1 MSSRGQRKVLAI
13 QARKK
18 RTKPPKTK
26 VKAELE
32 KKGPIKEPTPS
43 VSEHSFGEVDPSTSS
58 ETLTSQAVV
67 PPSDAT
73 AAEDAGPLHRRDA
86 AHFNEE
92 EDEEEILGSDD
103 DEQEDPKDYCKGGY
117 HPVKIGDLFHGR
129 YHVLRKLGWGHFSTV
144 WLCWDLNGKRYVAL
158 KVVKSASHYTET
170 ALDEIKLLKCV
181 TYGVSHPPK
190 GNETWSKVRDSD
202 ESDPYRQRTVMLLDD
217 FKIAGVNG
225 THVCMV
231 FEVLGVNL
239 LKLIIRS
246 NYQGIPIMNVKRIIK
261 QVLEG
266 LHYLHVKCQIIHT
279 DVKPENI
286 LLTVDEARVRQMA
299 QDASEWQRKGTKPT
313 GSAVATCPDV
323 RKPPDYSNM
332 SKNKKKKMKKKEKRK
347 LELLEQQAR
356 QLQEMDAGDEEQTA
370 TTTDGAPASKS
381 GAAIP
386 PSSLS
391 TSSSLQRLS
400 DSGSALKSPETPDT
414 ETNSNSDFLSGI
426 ASPSTPAGGFSSP
439 ITDDVIPEETPADVT
454 GFPSSNSQTSIS
466 EQKLPVGE
474 DVANE
479 DRKLAALAL
488 TTATDEGCVLSDG
501 TPSSTPYGDSVT
513 SPTGKPPTSPSS
525 KPAVVHLADLPPLPV
540 QTSIVGNSGEKM
552 ETTSGADG
560 GLDAQVDSALG
571 SRESSQQR
579 SEGEVTGGAGEPVAT
594 DAKVPDPSHEPC
606 EVNVKIADLGNACWT
621 YHHFTEDIQT
631 RQYRSLEVLI
641 GAGYGSPADIWSTA
655 CMAFELATGDY
666 LFEPHSGEDYSRD
679 EDHLAHIIELLG
691 PIPKHIALGG
701 KYSREFFN
709 KKGYHRKGEETD
721 PDYIGELRHI
731 TKLRPWGL
739 YDVLTEKYE
748 WDREEADVF
757 TSFLTPML
765 EFNPEQRAT
774 AEECLQH
781 PFLKDV

>member
-1 MSSRGQRKVLAI
+1 MG
-13 QARKK
+13 
-18 RTKPPKTK
+18 
-26 VKAELE
+26 
-32 KKGPIKEPTPS
+32 
-43 VSEHSFGEVDPSTSS
+43 
-58 ETLTSQAVV
+58 
-67 PPSDAT
+67 
-73 AAEDAGPLHRRDA
+73 
-86 AHFNEE
+86 
-92 EDEEEILGSDD
+92 
-103 DEQEDPKDYCKGGY
+103 
-117 HPVKIGDLFHGR
+117 
-129 YHVLRKLGWGHFSTV
+129 
-144 WLCWDLNGKRYVAL
+144 
-158 KVVKSASHYTET
+158 
-170 ALDEIKLLKCV
+170 
-181 TYGVSHPPK
+181 
-190 GNETWSKVRDSD
+190 
-202 ESDPYRQRTVMLLDD
+202 
-217 FKIAGVNG
+217 
-225 THVCMV
+225 
-231 FEVLGVNL
+231 
-239 LKLIIRS
+239 
-246 NYQGIPIMNVKRIIK
+246 
-261 QVLEG
+261 
-266 LHYLHVKCQIIHT
+266 
-279 DVKPENI
+279 
-286 LLTVDEARVRQMA
+286 
-299 QDASEWQRKGTKPT
+299 
-313 GSAVATCPDV
+313 
-323 RKPPDYSNM
+323 
-332 SKNKKKKMKKKEKRK
+332 
-347 LELLEQQAR
+347 EQQAR

-414 ETNSNSDFLSGI
+414 ETNSNSDFLRGI

-701 KYSREFFN
+701 KYSKEYF
-709 KKGYHRKGEETD
+709 RKT
-721 PDYIGELRHI
+721 GELRHI
-731 TKLRPWGL
+731 TKLKPWPL

-748 WDREEADVF
+748 WDPKTAKEFSDW
-757 TSFLTPML
+757 LIPML
-765 EFNPEQRAT
+765 AFEPSERAT
-774 AEECLQH
+774 AMDCINH
-781 PFLKDV
+781 PFLADV

>member
-1 MSSRGQRKVLAI
+1 VAGEMSSRGQRKVLAI

-32 KKGPIKEPTPS
+32 KKGSIKETTPS
-43 VSEHSFGEVDPSTSS
+43 LSEHSFGEVDPSTSS

-67 PPSDAT
+67 APIEARHET
-73 AAEDAGPLHRRDA
+73 EPLHRRDA

-181 TYGVSHPPK
+181 TYGVSKPPRDSQ
-190 GNETWSKVRDSD
+190 TWSKVRDSD
-202 ESDPYRQRTVMLLDD
+202 EADPFRQRTVMLLDD
-217 FKIAGVNG
+217 FKITGVNG

-246 NYQGIPIMNVKRIIK
+246 NYQGIPMANVKRIIK

-356 QLQEMDAGDEEQTA
+356 QLQEMDAGDEERLA
-370 TTTDGAPASKS
+370 ADGFASNTDAPV
-381 GAAIP
+381 P

-391 TSSSLQRLS
+391 TSSSHQRLS
-400 DSGSALKSPETPDT
+400 DNGSTLKSPETPDSD
-414 ETNSNSDFLSGI
+414 TNSNSEFQNGI
-426 ASPSTPAGGFSSP
+426 LSPSTPAGGFSSP
-439 ITDDVIPEETPADVT
+439 ITDEVIPEETSTDVI
-454 GFPSSNSQTSIS
+454 GFPSSNNSQTSIS
-466 EQKLPVGE
+466 DPKLPANE

-488 TTATDEGCVLSDG
+488 TAATDEGCVLSDG
-501 TPSSTPYGDSVT
+501 TPSSTPFVFNGDTSVA

-540 QTSIVGNSGEKM
+540 QTSIVGDKM
-552 ETTSGADG
+552 EVTAATDG
-560 GLDAQVDSALG
+560 CLDAQVDSALG

-579 SEGEVTGGAGEPVAT
+579 SEGEMAGAGGNAAV
-594 DAKVPDPSHEPC
+594 DAKVPDPSHESC

-641 GAGYGSPADIWSTA
+641 GAGYGAPADVWSTA

-709 KKGYHRKGEETD
+709 KKG
-721 PDYIGELRHI
+721 ELRHI

-748 WDREEADVF
+748 WNREDADVF

-765 EFNPEQRAT
+765 EFNPDQRAT
-774 AEECLQH
+774 AEECLKH
-781 PFLKDV
+781 PFLKDA

>member
-1 MSSRGQRKVLAI
+1 VLAI

-32 KKGPIKEPTPS
+32 KKGSAKETTPTL
-43 VSEHSFGEVDPSTSS
+43 SEHSCGDVDPSTSS
-58 ETLTSQAVV
+58 ETLTTQAVV
-67 PPSDAT
+67 AAAADSDET
-73 AAEDAGPLHRRDA
+73 STLHRRDA

-181 TYGVSHPPK
+181 TYGVCRPPK
-190 GNETWSKVRDSD
+190 DSQTWSQVRDSD
-202 ESDPYRQRTVMLLDD
+202 EADPYRQRTVMLLDD
-217 FKIAGVNG
+217 FKITGVNG

-246 NYQGIPIMNVKRIIK
+246 NYQGIPIINVKRIIK

-332 SKNKKKKMKKKEKRK
+332 SKNKKKKLKKKEKRK

-356 QLQEMDAGDEEQTA
+356 QLQEMDAGEEEPTIVSSP
-370 TTTDGAPASKS
+370 DSKS
-381 GAAIP
+381 GPPVP
-386 PSSLS
+386 PSTLS
-391 TSSSLQRLS
+391 TSSLQKLCEVVPT
-400 DSGSALKSPETPDT
+400 LKSPETSDT
-414 ETNSNSDFLSGI
+414 ETNSEFLSGVT
-426 ASPSTPAGGFSSP
+426 SPSTPAGGFSSP
-439 ITDDVIPEETPADVT
+439 IIEDVIPEETAADVT
-454 GFPSSNSQTSIS
+454 CFPASNSPTSIS
-466 EQKLPVGE
+466 NKKLSTNE
-474 DVANE
+474 DVLCE

-501 TPSSTPYGDSVT
+501 APLSAPFVFTGDSVA
-513 SPTGKPPTSPSS
+513 SPTGKPPQSPSS
-525 KPAVVHLADLPPLPV
+525 KPAVVHLADLPPLPA
-540 QTSIVGNSGEKM
+540 QTCIVENKM
-552 ETTSGADG
+552 EVSAG
-560 GLDAQVDSALG
+560 GDNGSLDAQVDSALG

-579 SEGEVTGGAGEPVAT
+579 SEGEMALAGENPPADVRI
-594 DAKVPDPSHEPC
+594 PDPSHESC

-641 GAGYGSPADIWSTA
+641 GAGYGTPADIWSTA

-666 LFEPHSGEDYSRD
+666 LFEPHSGEEYSRD

-691 PIPKHIALGG
+691 PIPRHIGLGG

-721 PDYIGELRHI
+721 PDFIGELRHI

-748 WDREEADVF
+748 WNREEAEVF

-765 EFNPEQRAT
+765 DFNPEQRAT
-774 AEECLQH
+774 AEECLHH
-781 PFLKDV
+781 PFLKDA

>member
-1 MSSRGQRKVLAI
+1 MTREMSSRGQRKVLAI

-26 VKAELE
+26 VKADLE
-32 KKGPIKEPTPS
+32 KKGNTKEVTPTL
-43 VSEHSFGEVDPSTSS
+43 SEHSCGDVDPSTSS
-58 ETLTSQAVV
+58 ETLTTQAVV
-67 PPSDAT
+67 
-73 AAEDAGPLHRRDA
+73 AASNDEAPALHRRDA
-86 AHFNEE
+86 AHYNEE

-181 TYGVSHPPK
+181 
-190 GNETWSKVRDSD
+190 RDSD
-202 ESDPYRQRTVMLLDD
+202 EADPYRKRTVMLLDD
-217 FKIAGVNG
+217 FKITGVNG

-246 NYQGIPIMNVKRIIK
+246 NYQGIPIINVKRIIK

-356 QLQEMDAGDEEQTA
+356 QLQEMDAGEEDSTVVDASA
-370 TTTDGAPASKS
+370 TKS
-381 GAAIP
+381 GAAVP
-386 PSSLS
+386 PSTLS
-391 TSSSLQRLS
+391 TSSSLQKLV
-400 DSGSALKSPETPDT
+400 DAVPTLKSPETPDT
-414 ETNSNSDFLSGI
+414 ETNSELMSEVT
-426 ASPSTPAGGFSSP
+426 SPSTPAGGFSSP
-439 ITDDVIPEETPADVT
+439 IIEDVIPEEGSGDVS
-454 GFPSSNSQTSIS
+454 GFPSSKSQTSIS
-466 EQKLPVGE
+466 KPNLSTNE
-474 DVANE
+474 DVLSE

-488 TTATDEGCVLSDG
+488 TTATDEGCVLSDAG
-501 TPSSTPYGDSVT
+501 HSSAPFIFTGDSVASPT
-513 SPTGKPPTSPSS
+513 GNPTGKPPTSPSS
-525 KPAVVHLADLPPLPV
+525 KPAVVHLADLPPLPT
-540 QTSIVGNSGEKM
+540 QSSIVENKEVAESGD
-552 ETTSGADG
+552 GG

-579 SEGEVTGGAGEPVAT
+579 SEGEMAAAGETPQADVR
-594 DAKVPDPSHEPC
+594 VPDPSHESC

-641 GAGYGSPADIWSTA
+641 GAGYGTPADIWSTA

-666 LFEPHSGEDYSRD
+666 LFEPHSGEEYSRD

-691 PIPKHIALGG
+691 PIPRHIALGG

-721 PDYIGELRHI
+721 PDFIGELRHI
-731 TKLRPWGL
+731 TKLRPWGM

-748 WDREEADVF
+748 WNREEAQLF

-765 EFNPEQRAT
+765 DFNPEQRAT

-781 PFLKDV
+781 PFLKDA

>member
-26 VKAELE
+26 LKAELE
-32 KKGPIKEPTPS
+32 KKVPAKESTPS
-43 VSEHSFGEVDPSTSS
+43 SEHSFGEVDPSTSS

-67 PPSDAT
+67 APPSGDDGGA
-73 AAEDAGPLHRRDA
+73 LHRRDA

-190 GNETWSKVRDSD
+190 ENQTWARVRDSD
-202 ESDPYRQRTVMLLDD
+202 EADPFRQRTVMLLDD
-217 FKIAGVNG
+217 FKITGVNG

-246 NYQGIPIMNVKRIIK
+246 NYQGIPTKNVKRIIK

-356 QLQEMDAGDEEQTA
+356 QLQEMDAGDGDRTA
-370 TTTDGAPASKS
+370 ATDAASSKS
-381 GAAIP
+381 GAAVP
-386 PSSLS
+386 PSTLS

-400 DSGSALKSPETPDT
+400 ESGPALKSPETPDT
-414 ETNSNSDFLSGI
+414 ETNSEMLSGVG
-426 ASPSTPAGGFSSP
+426 SPCTPGGVGGGGFSSP
-439 ITDDVIPEETPADVT
+439 ITDDVIPEETPADIT

-466 EQKLPVGE
+466 EQKLPANE

-501 TPSSTPYGDSVT
+501 TPSTTPFGDSVV
-513 SPTGKPPTSPSS
+513 SPAGKPPPSPSS

-540 QTSIVGNSGEKM
+540 QTSIVGDKM
-552 ETTSGADG
+552 EGAAGGDG

-579 SEGEVTGGAGEPVAT
+579 SEGEVAVAGEPAPV

-748 WDREEADVF
+748 WSREDADLF

-765 EFNPEQRAT
+765 EFNPDQRAT

-781 PFLKDV
+781 PFLKDA

>member
-1 MSSRGQRKVLAI
+1 VLAI

-18 RTKPPKTK
+18 RTKPPKTR
-26 VKAELE
+26 VKADLE
-32 KKGPIKEPTPS
+32 RKGPTKETTPS
-43 VSEHSFGEVDPSTSS
+43 SEHSCGDVDPSTSS

-67 PPSDAT
+67 ASSTNDEAST
-73 AAEDAGPLHRRDA
+73 LHRRDA
-86 AHFNEE
+86 AHYNEE

-170 ALDEIKLLKCV
+170 ALDEIKLLKCG
-181 TYGVSHPPK
+181 TYGVSKPPK
-190 GNETWSKVRDSD
+190 DNQTWSQVRDSD
-202 ESDPYRQRTVMLLDD
+202 EADPFRQRTVMLLDD
-217 FKIAGVNG
+217 FKITGVNG

-246 NYQGIPIMNVKRIIK
+246 NYQGIPIINVKRIIK

-332 SKNKKKKMKKKEKRK
+332 SKNKKKKLKKKEKRK

-356 QLQEMDAGDEEQTA
+356 QLQEMDAGEEE
-370 TTTDGAPASKS
+370 TTVTDAPASES
-381 GAAIP
+381 GAPVP
-386 PSSLS
+386 PSTLS
-391 TSSSLQRLS
+391 TSSSLQKLS
-400 DSGSALKSPETPDT
+400 DAVPTLKSPETPDT
-414 ETNSNSDFLSGI
+414 DTNSNSEFLSGVT
-426 ASPSTPAGGFSSP
+426 SPSTPAGGFSSP
-439 ITDDVIPEETPADVT
+439 ITEDVIPEETSADVT
-454 GFPSSNSQTSIS
+454 GFPSSNSQTSICNP
-466 EQKLPVGE
+466 KLPTNE
-474 DVANE
+474 DVTNE

-501 TPSSTPYGDSVT
+501 APSSTPFVFTGDSIA

-525 KPAVVHLADLPPLPV
+525 KPAVVHLADLPPLPA
-540 QTSIVGNSGEKM
+540 QTNIVGEKM
-552 ETTSGADG
+552 EVTSGGDMG

-579 SEGEVTGGAGEPVAT
+579 SEGEMAVAGETPKDDV
-594 DAKVPDPSHEPC
+594 KVPDPSHESC

-641 GAGYGSPADIWSTA
+641 GAGYGTPADIWSTA

-691 PIPKHIALGG
+691 PIPRHIALGG

-721 PDYIGELRHI
+721 PDFIGELRHI

-748 WDREEADVF
+748 WNREEAIVF

-765 EFNPEQRAT
+765 EFNPDQRAT

-781 PFLKDV
+781 PFLKDA

>member
-18 RTKPPKTK
+18 RTKPPKTR
-26 VKAELE
+26 VKADLE
-32 KKGPIKEPTPS
+32 RKGPTKETTPS
-43 VSEHSFGEVDPSTSS
+43 SEHSCGDVDPSTSS

-67 PPSDAT
+67 ASSTNDEAST
-73 AAEDAGPLHRRDA
+73 LHRRDA
-86 AHFNEE
+86 AHYNEE

-181 TYGVSHPPK
+181 
-190 GNETWSKVRDSD
+190 RDSD
-202 ESDPYRQRTVMLLDD
+202 EADPFRQRTVMLLDD
-217 FKIAGVNG
+217 FKITGVNG

-246 NYQGIPIMNVKRIIK
+246 NYQGIPIINVKRIIK

-332 SKNKKKKMKKKEKRK
+332 SKNKKKKLKKKEKRK

-356 QLQEMDAGDEEQTA
+356 QLQEMDAGEEE
-370 TTTDGAPASKS
+370 TTVTDAPASES
-381 GAAIP
+381 GAPVP
-386 PSSLS
+386 PSTLS
-391 TSSSLQRLS
+391 TSSSLQKLS
-400 DSGSALKSPETPDT
+400 DAVPTLKSPETPDT
-414 ETNSNSDFLSGI
+414 DTNSNSEFLSGVT
-426 ASPSTPAGGFSSP
+426 SPSTPAGGFSSP
-439 ITDDVIPEETPADVT
+439 ITEDVIPEETSADVT
-454 GFPSSNSQTSIS
+454 GFPSSNSQTSICNP
-466 EQKLPVGE
+466 KLPTNE
-474 DVANE
+474 DVTNE

-501 TPSSTPYGDSVT
+501 APSSTPFVFTGDSIA

-525 KPAVVHLADLPPLPV
+525 KPAVVHLADLPPLPA
-540 QTSIVGNSGEKM
+540 QTNIVGEKM
-552 ETTSGADG
+552 EVTSGGDMG

-579 SEGEVTGGAGEPVAT
+579 SEGEMAVAGETPKDDV
-594 DAKVPDPSHEPC
+594 KVPDPSHESC

-641 GAGYGSPADIWSTA
+641 GAGYGTPADIWSTA

-691 PIPKHIALGG
+691 PIPRHIALGG

-721 PDYIGELRHI
+721 PDFIGELRHI

-748 WDREEADVF
+748 WNREEAIVF

-765 EFNPEQRAT
+765 EFNPDQRAT

-781 PFLKDV
+781 PFLKDA